1 MEDDINQVFYMLVN
15 GELKCPNYDNI
26 VKSFSLKN
34 NGKVDRD
41 DNYLFDK
48 FKKMA
53 SLNENKKELNQ
64 DNIEVPKTFEELVEI
79 VSPIFIKP
87 KRFTFLVVRPGIS
100 DEDFKKLISKRKE
113 NYKYKP
119 NEDIVVEHTDDIA
132 YWVNRNS

>member
-79 VSPIFIKP
+79 VSHIFIKP

-100 DEDFKKLISKRKE
+100 DEDFQKLISKRKE

-119 NEDIVVEHTDDIA
+119 NEAIVVEHTDDIA